1 MPVARFELPDG
12 RIARF
17 EVPEGTT
24 PEQAQKLIEA
34 QLPSLMAAPA
44 ATSEAASAAEAMPA
58 ERRTYAATEVP
69 LAAAKNLPASA
80 KQFATGLYEA
90 VTQPVQT
97 AKAVMDV
104 GAGALRAVMPES
116 VRAFIDRFD
125 VNPAATQQAMDMA
138 NAVGG
143 MYKDR
148 YGSYENLKR
157 TLAEDPVGAAADLST
172 LLTGGAGVA
181 RTGAGISQ
189 RALGA
194 GAGVAQRMQAPAV
207 ANALAATGANVG
219 AQASQIANALT
230 AAATATNPLS
240 AVTVPAQAAL
250 GGVRQ
255 VFPSSLT
262 AKQQQNLPRD
272 MTLAAGQAEGYVVPP
287 GSVDPV
293 SGRFVIAERIAGK
306 TMLEQMMSA
315 KNQETTNRLA
325 RRAVGM
331 PEDAPITSEA
341 LQKIRTD
348 EFAKGYAPI
357 KQVGNIGVDN
367 NYVNDLVNIE
377 QKFQGAAG
385 SFPAAVPDTV
395 SKLVNAH
402 LVQNFD
408 AGDAVQAV
416 QRLRNSASASFR
428 KNEPEIG
435 HAQRAIADAL
445 ENQIERGITAS
456 GAPNAAQM
464 LDNFR
469 AARQRM
475 AISHTIEDA
484 VREGSGNVNAQ
495 QIARQVQA
503 GRYLSGDL
511 KTIGEFANVFPRVT
525 QMPQQFGTPSSG
537 AMLGTTGAVGAALGA
552 LAGGAPGA
560 AIGSQA
566 GAVAPSMISG
576 GMRRYLMSGMAQRAA
591 QPRYDP
597 LAERLISDIAARN
610 ALLTQQAGQMVPVD
624 NALAR

>member
-24 PEQAQKLIEA
+24 PEQAQKLIEE
-34 QLPSLMAAPA
+34 QLPSLMSAAPA
-44 ATSEAASAAEAMPA
+44 EPAAAEATPA

-97 AKAVMDV
+97 AKAVLDV
-104 GAGALRAVMPES
+104 GAGALRAAMPES

-125 VNPAATQQAMDMA
+125 ANPAATQQAMDMA

-148 YGSYENLKR
+148 YGSYESIKR
-157 TLAEDPVGAAADLST
+157 TLAEDPVGAAADIST

-181 RTGAGISQ
+181 RMGGA
-189 RALGA
+189 
-194 GAGVAQRMQAPAV
+194 PTV
-207 ANALAATGANVG
+207 ANALAT
-219 AQASQIANALT
+219 
-230 AAATATNPLS
+230 AATATNPLS

-250 GGVRQ
+250 GAYRQ
-255 VFPSSLT
+255 VFPNALA

-272 MTLAAGQAEGYVVPP
+272 TTLAAGQAEGYVVPP

-293 SGRFVIAERIAGK
+293 SGRFVVAERIAGK

-315 KNQETTNRLA
+315 KNQETTNKLA
-325 RRAVGM
+325 RRAVGL

-341 LQKIRTD
+341 LQDIRKY
-348 EFAKGYAPI
+348 EFARGYEPI
-357 KQVGNIGVDN
+357 KRLGNINVDN
-367 NYVNDLVNIE
+367 NYLNDLIRIE
-377 QKFQGAAG
+377 QKFKGASG
-385 SFPAAVPDTV
+385 SFPNAVPDTV
-395 SKLVNAH
+395 TKIVNAH
-402 LVQNFD
+402 LVQKFD
-408 AGDAVQAV
+408 AGDAIEIVQN
-416 QRLRNSASASFR
+416 LRNDASASFKR
-428 KNEPEIG
+428 GDNNIG
-435 HAQRAIADAL
+435 FAQREIAKSL
-445 ENQIERGITAS
+445 ENQIERSIFNSGIVNAS
-456 GAPNAAQM
+456 DM
-464 LDNFR
+464 LDDFR

-484 VREGSGNVNAQ
+484 VREGTGNVSAQ
-495 QIARQVQA
+495 KLASRLQA
-503 GRYLSGDL
+503 GKFLSGDL
-511 KTIGEFANVFPRVT
+511 KTTAEFASAFPRVT

-566 GAVAPSMISG
+566 GAVAPSMISSA
-576 GMRRYLMSGMAQRAA
+576 MRRYLMSGMAQRAA

-597 LAERLISDIAARN
+597 FLERLVSDITARN
-610 ALLTQQAGQMVPVD
+610 ALLTQQAGEMVPVD

>member
-1 MPVARFELPDG
+1 MAIYAELFDGTRLEFPDG
-12 RIARF
+12 TDSAVIARVAK
-17 EVPEGTT
+17 EET
-24 PEQAQKLIEA
+24 AKLQTKAVEA
-34 QLPSLMAAPA
+34 QPP
-44 ATSEAASAAEAMPA
+44 AAEAIPTA
-58 ERRTYAATEVP
+58 RRTYAATEVP

-97 AKAVMDV
+97 AKAVLDV
-104 GAGALRAVMPES
+104 GAGALRSALPES
-116 VRAFIDRFD
+116 VRSFIDRFD
-125 VNPAATQQAMDMA
+125 VNPAATQRAVDMA

-148 YGSYENLKR
+148 YGSYENIKR

-172 LLTGGAGVA
+172 LLSGGAGVA
-181 RTGAGISQ
+181 KIG
-189 RALGA
+189 
-194 GAGVAQRMQAPAV
+194 QAPAV
-207 ANALAATGANVG
+207 ANALA
-219 AQASQIANALT
+219 T
-230 AAATATNPLS
+230 AAKVTNPLS

-255 VFPSSLT
+255 VFPSPLT

-272 MTLAAGQAEGYVVPP
+272 TALAAGQAEGYVVPP

-293 SGRFVIAERIAGK
+293 SGRFVLAERIAGK

-315 KNQETTNRLA
+315 KNQETTNKLA
-325 RRAVGM
+325 RRAVGL
-331 PEDAPITSEA
+331 PEDAPLTSEA
-341 LQKIRTD
+341 LQKIRAD
-348 EFAKGYAPI
+348 EFSKGYAPI

-367 NYVNDLVNIE
+367 NYINDLVNIE

-402 LVQNFD
+402 LVQKFD

-435 HAQRAIADAL
+435 HAQLAVADAL
-445 ENQIERGITAS
+445 ENQIERGIAAS
-456 GAPNAAQM
+456 GASNATQM
-464 LDNFR
+464 LDDFR
-469 AARQRM
+469 AARQKM

-484 VREGSGNVNAQ
+484 LREGTGNVSAQ
-495 QIARQVQA
+495 KFASRLQS
-503 GRYLSGDL
+503 GKYLSGDL
-511 KTIGEFANVFPRVT
+511 KTAAEFANVFPRVT

-552 LAGGAPGA
+552 LSGGAPGA
-560 AIGSQA
+560 AIGAQA
-566 GAVAPSMISG
+566 GAIAPNMIAAT
-576 GMRRYLMSGMAQRAA
+576 MRRYLMSGRGQRAA

-610 ALLTQQAGQMVPVD
+610 ALLTQRAGEMVPVD

>member
-44 ATSEAASAAEAMPA
+44 TAEAAAPAAEATPA
-58 ERRTYAATEVP
+58 ARRTYAATEVP

-125 VNPAATQQAMDMA
+125 ANPAATQQAMDMA

-148 YGSYENLKR
+148 HGSYESIKR

-194 GAGVAQRMQAPAV
+194 GADVAQRMQAPAV

-230 AAATATNPLS
+230 TAATATNPLS

-272 MTLAAGQAEGYVVPP
+272 TALAAGQAEGYVAPP

-293 SGRFVIAERIAGK
+293 SGRFVVAERIAGK

-315 KNQETTNRLA
+315 KNQETTNKLA
-325 RRAVGM
+325 RRAVGL
-331 PEDAPITSEA
+331 PEDAPLTSEA
-341 LQKIRTD
+341 LQGVRKY
-348 EFAKGYAPI
+348 EFAKGYEPI
-357 KQVGNIGVDN
+357 KRLGNISIDN
-367 NYVNDLVNIE
+367 NYINDLIGIE
-377 QKFQGAAG
+377 QKFKGAAN
-385 SFPAAVPDTV
+385 SFPQAVPDPVT
-395 SKLVNAH
+395 KLVNSY
-402 LVQNFD
+402 LVQKFD
-408 AGDAVQAV
+408 AGDAIEIVQK
-416 QRLRNSASASFR
+416 LRNDASASFR
-428 KNEPEIG
+428 KGDNDSG
-435 HAQRAIADAL
+435 FAQREIAKSL
-445 ENQIERGITAS
+445 ENQIERSIFNSGIVNAS
-456 GAPNAAQM
+456 EM
-464 LDNFR
+464 LDDFR

-484 VREGSGNVNAQ
+484 LREGTGNVSAQ
-495 QIARQVQA
+495 KLASRLQS
-503 GRYLSGDL
+503 GKYLSGDL
-511 KTIGEFANVFPRVT
+511 KTAAEFASAFPRVT

-537 AMLGTTGAVGAALGA
+537 AMLGTTGAIGAGLGA

-560 AIGSQA
+560 AIGAQA
-566 GAVAPSMISG
+566 GAIAPNMIAAT
-576 GMRRYLMSGMAQRAA
+576 MRRYLMSGMAQRAA

-597 LAERLISDIAARN
+597 LAERLVSDIAARN